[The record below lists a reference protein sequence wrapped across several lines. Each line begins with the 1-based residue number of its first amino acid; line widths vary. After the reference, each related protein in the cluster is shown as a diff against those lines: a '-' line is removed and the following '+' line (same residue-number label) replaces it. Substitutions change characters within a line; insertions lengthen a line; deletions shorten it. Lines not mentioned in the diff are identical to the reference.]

1 MFCFHRSKKW
11 QTICICAALC
21 SSLRAEVATKS
32 DAGKASSVRSQT
44 EPKTHWEQKLRANLR
59 KIGSYSTEVIDHI
72 NQRFDGSKLNGP
84 EPSAPT
90 PQNLADALTNA
101 VTYCSGLLPKGLP
114 PQLCTLV
121 PGIILALI
129 IYRLQCASRANRR
142 MDDYP
147 LPGGNRRR

>member
-1 MFCFHRSKKW
+1 MKKHYY
-11 QTICICAALC
+11 T
-21 SSLRAEVATKS
+21 
-32 DAGKASSVRSQT
+32 
-44 EPKTHWEQKLRANLR
+44 KTHWDQKLRANLR

-114 PQLCTLV
+114 PQLFTLV

-129 IYRLQCASRANRR
+129 IYRLQCASRANRLL
-142 MDDYP
+142 DDYP